1 MPRRAA
7 SSKPA
12 PEHHLSHITPDLRP
26 LAVPLDGLQPDP
38 ANARTHG
45 TEDLSALSGSLRQYG
60 QRSPLVVNRESSIV
74 LKGNGTLAAARGLG
88 WTHLA
93 VVWVE
98 DDPHTA
104 AGYAIADNR
113 TAELA
118 GWDTDRLKTLLAELD
133 SETLSAELAGLFD
146 GLADLADGLTASAI
160 EEPAA
165 PAASRSQPA
174 DDSGDE
180 ADERPQ
186 DDDPPPAP
194 PTTTV
199 KQASKDDQEETPA
212 EESAGP
218 EHTPDEYHVLVICDS
233 DAAQRALFERFTA
246 EERTCRL
253 NFSV

>member
-1 MPRRAA
+1 MPRK
-7 SSKPA
+7 SSTRK

-26 LAVPLDGLQPDP
+26 LAVPIDGLEPDP

-45 TEDLSALSGSLRQYG
+45 TDDLAALSGSLRQYG
-60 QRSPLVVNRESSIV
+60 QRTPLVVNRESSIV
-74 LKGNGTLAAARGLG
+74 LKGNGTLASARQLG

-118 GWDTDRLKTLLAELD
+118 GWDTDRLKELLAELD
-133 SETLSAELAGLFD
+133 SETLSAELAGMFD
-146 GLADLADGLTASAI
+146 GLADLADGLTASAMQ
-160 EEPAA
+160 ETTRPAGTGTT
-165 PAASRSQPA
+165 PA
-174 DDSGDE
+174 DDDDDAAASSQ
-180 ADERPQ
+180 A

-199 KQASKDDQEETPA
+199 KQASTDDQEEAPA
-212 EESAGP
+212 EQSAG
-218 EHTPDEYHVLVICDS
+218 EHIPDEYHVLIICES
-233 DAAQRALFERFTA
+233 DPAQRALFERFTA
-246 EERTCRL
+246 DGRTCRL
-253 NFSV
+253 NFSI